1 MLELDVVGRE
11 PQRSYRQQTSSMQR
25 QAQVTG
31 GSWCVCKVKRRS
43 VIRVVCVPAA
53 RLERS
58 VLRSPRA
65 WIGRQREGLRT
76 PCRENPGLAALAV
89 RTFLLKFETSSPWRS
104 SLLYPTPCGR
114 LCRPAPAL
122 PALKW
127 WVRCGDLTRSGG
139 VNVHG
144 TEGRPVTAAG
154 GEVQHSGQAWLRTA
168 ALPRC
173 RSPGTGLLSGG
184 RPDSS

>member
-1 MLELDVVGRE
+1 
-11 PQRSYRQQTSSMQR
+11 
-25 QAQVTG
+25 VT
-31 GSWCVCKVKRRS
+31 
-43 VIRVVCVPAA
+43 RVVCVPAA
-53 RLERS
+53 QLERS

-89 RTFLLKFETSSPWRS
+89 RTILLKFETSSPCRS

-184 RPDSS
+184 RPDSSLGPPAACGYMRTVVGCLSAAGHMGGGGQQKLVPLRSK

>member
-1 MLELDVVGRE
+1 MMCVWCVD
-11 PQRSYRQQTSSMQR
+11 Y
-25 QAQVTG
+25 G

-43 VIRVVCVPAA
+43 VTRVVCVPAA

-89 RTFLLKFETSSPWRS
+89 RTFLLKFETSSPYRS